1 MSPDRPLD
9 DDVTRELAGAPPAVG
24 APSSPGG
31 PTGAAEVP
39 EEVSAVTRIAIER
52 RLGRGGLGD
61 VHVARD
67 KATGRDLAVKFLN
80 AWAVAQDDLR
90 ESFQFEAT
98 VTSQLEHPNIV
109 PVYVTGATD
118 DGRPFYAM
126 RLIPG
131 RTLGAAIADLHDPH
145 RANDPTPERNA
156 RYRELLGQFALVCKA
171 IAYAHDRGVVHRDI
185 KPANVMLGRFGEVV
199 VLDWGLAARIDRD
212 DRARQSGEQSIV
224 MPTVALETAPAAARR
239 GISGTPA
246 YMSPEQHD
254 GAAPV
259 GPASDVYGLGATLYH
274 VITGQPPF
282 EGDLAAIRQKVL
294 AGEVTPPSRV
304 KRGVSRALEA
314 VCMKAMARH
323 AADRYDTPLDLARD
337 VDAYLADNPVAAW
350 REPLGRRLARWS
362 RRHRT
367 VAQTAFAALGLLL
380 LLAGVTSVLLRRVA
394 HDEYRSR
401 QTALHMA
408 ARLAANTAALQ
419 IDSRWRI
426 LEHEADD
433 DRLVASLLAAEA
445 PLADGETAQHRWGAV
460 QTALDEIAA
469 ATRGTVDAESWTVCD
484 AKGIQVA
491 RSPRADTIGQDFAWR
506 NYFHGGDQD
515 LEPGA
520 TPPPLRQVHRST
532 VYRSSST
539 GKLKVAFSAPIWS
552 ADHAEEGRHVVG
564 VLLMSFDVG
573 LLFRS
578 VDGIGAWNAS
588 RAPYSV
594 AVIDLRDDRVE
605 GESHAGLVLEN
616 PDVAGTDLAG
626 SPDLQLVR
634 VPDDVVERLRSTF
647 HRHAEFG
654 KPARP
659 STGDDADDGII
670 GLFPGTLRELL
681 WKDSKDGGI
690 AAAEPIRIPGRADA
704 IADVGWAVLVHE
716 R

>member
-1 MSPDRPLD
+1 MPNDRPPD
-9 DDVTRELAGAPPAVG
+9 EPRPAEPAPPSEPAGA
-24 APSSPGG
+24 APLP
-31 PTGAAEVP
+31 AEVLATTHL
-39 EEVSAVTRIAIER
+39 AVDRRI
-52 RLGRGGLGD
+52 GRGGLGD

-67 KATGRDLAVKFLN
+67 TATGRDLAVKFLS
-80 AWAVAQDDLR
+80 AWAVTQEDLR

-118 DGRPFYAM
+118 DGRPFYCM
-126 RLIPG
+126 RLIQG
-131 RTLGAAIADLHDPH
+131 RTFGAAIADLHDPH
-145 RANDPTPERNA
+145 RANDPTAERTA

-171 IAYAHDRGVVHRDI
+171 IAYAHDRGVIHRDI

-212 DRARQSGEQSIV
+212 DRARHSGEQSIV
-224 MPTVALETAPAAARR
+224 LPTVALDTAPPAAAKRAV
-239 GISGTPA
+239 SGTPA

-259 GPASDVYGLGATLYH
+259 GPASDVWGLGATLYH
-274 VITGQPPF
+274 AITGQPPF
-282 EGDLAAIRQKVL
+282 EGDLGAIREKVL
-294 AGEVTPPSRV
+294 SGAVTAPSRV

-314 VCMKAMARH
+314 VCLKAMARH
-323 AADRYDTPLDLARD
+323 PADRYDTPLDLARD
-337 VDAYLADNPVAAW
+337 IDAYLADNPVSAW
-350 REPLGRRLARWS
+350 REPLPRRLARWT

-367 VAQTAFAALGLLL
+367 VAQTAVGALALLL
-380 LLAGVTSVLLRRVA
+380 LLAGAASVLLRRVA

-408 ARLAANTAALQ
+408 ARLAANAAALQ

-433 DRLVASLLAAEA
+433 DGLRAALLAAEA
-445 PLADGETAQHRWGAV
+445 PPADGAGAPAGPRFGAV
-460 QTALDEIAA
+460 QAALDEIAS

-506 NYFHGGDQD
+506 NYFHGGEQD
-515 LEPGA
+515 LEPGSR
-520 TPPPLRQVHRST
+520 PPPLRQVHRST

-539 GKLKVAFSAPIWS
+539 GKLKVAFSAPIWN
-552 ADHAEEGRHVVG
+552 ADHPDDNRRVIG

-605 GESHAGLVLEN
+605 GESHAGIVLEN
-616 PDVAGTDLAG
+616 PDVAGSDLAG

-634 VPDDVVERLRSTF
+634 VPDEVVERLRTMF
-647 HRHAEFG
+647 HRHGEFG

-659 STGDDADDGII
+659 ASDGADEGII
-670 GLFPGTLRELL
+670 GLFPGTLREIL
-681 WKDSKDGGI
+681 WKGSKDGGI
-690 AAAEPIRIPGRADA
+690 AAAEPIRIPGRPDT

>member
-1 MSPDRPLD
+1 MSHDRPAD
-9 DDVTRELAGAPPAVG
+9 DPPHAPPQ
-24 APSSPGG
+24 G
-31 PTGAAEVP
+31 PDPAGVP
-39 EEVSAVTRIAIER
+39 DEVSATTRLAVER
-52 RLGRGGLGD
+52 RIGRGGLGD

-67 KATGRDLAVKFLN
+67 TATGRDLAVKFLS
-80 AWAVAQDDLR
+80 AWAVTQEDLR

-109 PVYVTGATD
+109 PVYATGSTD
-118 DGRPFYAM
+118 DDRPFYCM
-126 RLIPG
+126 RLIQG
-131 RTLGAAIADLHDPH
+131 RTLGAAIADFHDPH
-145 RANDPTPERNA
+145 RAHDPAAERTT

-171 IAYAHDRGVVHRDI
+171 IAYAHDRGVIHRDI

-199 VLDWGLAARIDRD
+199 VLDWGLASRIDRD
-212 DRARQSGEQSIV
+212 DRARHSGEQSIV
-224 MPTVALETAPAAARR
+224 MPTVALDTAPAVAKRAV
-239 GISGTPA
+239 SGTPA

-259 GPASDVYGLGATLYH
+259 GPASDVWGLGATLYH
-274 VITGQPPF
+274 LITGQPPF
-282 EGDLAAIRQKVL
+282 EGDLGAIREKVL
-294 AGEVTPPSRV
+294 SGAVPAPTRV

-314 VCMKAMARH
+314 VCQKAMARH
-323 AADRYDTPLDLARD
+323 PADRYDTPLDLARD
-337 VDAYLADNPVAAW
+337 IDAYLADNPVSAW
-350 REPLGRRLARWS
+350 REPLPRRLARWT

-367 VAQTAFAALGLLL
+367 VAQIAVGALALLL
-380 LLAGVTSVLLRRVA
+380 LLAGAASVLLRRVA

-401 QTALHMA
+401 QTALRMA
-408 ARLAANTAALQ
+408 ARLAASAAALQ

-433 DRLVASLLAAEA
+433 DDLRAALLAAEA
-445 PLADGETAQHRWGAV
+445 TPVDGARAPRYGAI

-469 ATRGTVDAESWTVCD
+469 ATRGNVDAESWTVCD
-484 AKGIQVA
+484 AGGVQVA
-491 RSPRADTIGQDFAWR
+491 RSPRADTIGQDYAWR
-506 NYFHGGDQD
+506 NYFHGGEQD
-515 LEPGA
+515 LEPGTKA
-520 TPPPLRQVHRST
+520 SPLRQVHRST
-532 VYRSSST
+532 VYRSNST
-539 GKLKVAFSAPIWS
+539 GKLKVAFSAPIWN
-552 ADHAEEGRHVVG
+552 ADHPDEARRVIG

-578 VDGIGAWNAS
+578 LDGIGAWNAS
-588 RAPYSV
+588 QAPYSV

-616 PDVAGTDLAG
+616 PDVAGSDLAG

-634 VPDDVVERLRSTF
+634 VPDDVVERLRTMV

-659 STGDDADDGII
+659 TEIDADDGIL
-670 GLFPGTLRELL
+670 GLFPGTLREIL
-681 WKDSKDGGI
+681 WKGSKDGGI
-690 AAAEPIRIPGRADA
+690 AAAEPIRIPGRPDP